1 MPVMGNSSLTACYV
15 MSENRQL
22 FVKIT
27 SKNGLFFYTTGSYL
41 KIDYREFACCFQNS
55 RFLTIRASIGSN
67 RKFPNL
73 EPPNLWKI
81 EPRTYRTGVWI
92 FKFKPN
98 LLRPNLEPLIFL
110 KNFLCDIHWAK
121 FLANFF
127 NNIER
132 SIIISRLIHR
142 KMFPFQSKNLWKIS
156 PIVLLQKSPNLTKFH
171 VKKVRKGSPNL

>member
-1 MPVMGNSSLTACYV
+1 MIFGVFVNGFDVFSDY
-15 MSENRQL
+15 ENKNKSDICSIKNENI
-22 FVKIT
+22 FKIY
-27 SKNGLFFYTTGSYL
+27 STT
-41 KIDYREFACCFQNS
+41 IW
-55 RFLTIRASIGSN
+55 ISIGSN
-67 RKFPNL
+67 LKIPNL

-98 LLRPNLEPLIFL
+98 LLRLNLEPLIFL
-110 KNFLCDIHWAK
+110 KNFLCDIHWAE

-171 VKKVRKGSPNL
+171 VKKVRKGSLNL